1 VAFLNTRGN
10 ASDYLFCLRIPH
22 VLIY

>member
-1 VAFLNTRGN
+1 MAFLNTRGN